1 MIENSKK
8 GWIGKVLWSVL
19 GFEKCKIE
27 NCFGGDYI
35 WKKCYMRG
43 PQKKICLKV

>member
-8 GWIGKVLWSVL
+8 GWIGKVLRGVL
-19 GFEKCKIE
+19 GFEKGKIE

-35 WKKCYMRG
+35 
-43 PQKKICLKV
+43 